1 MRQIRLIAAG
11 LLLVLSN
18 TVAVAEKRV
27 AFVVGNST
35 YQATPRLTNPA
46 RDAESVANMLK
57 KSGYQVTLVKDVGY
71 LDFKRAIRAFEDS
84 AGDADVA
91 VIFYA
96 GHGIEFAGT
105 NYLIPVDAKLA
116 SDRDAPD
123 EAIDLS
129 RLISTVDGVKQLRLI
144 ILDACRDNP
153 FLSIMKRRQ
162 AQRQIMSGLGPV
174 NVASE
179 TFVAFAAARGA
190 TADDGDGD
198 HSPFTTAILHNLPE
212 PGLDIRIA
220 FGRVRDEVRQM
231 TKNRQEPYFYGSLGG
246 GDIAVVPLPEKSAL
260 QAGSLLP
267 LVPNEVRC
275 QHRKRTP
282 GKQHRRCPMYLL
294 PPNDVPSAL
303 KANPESKS
311 LNLLAGVEGL
321 EPPTPGFGD

>member
-1 MRQIRLIAAG
+1 MELGVCPLRLQGPVMRHIRLIAAG

-18 TVAVAEKRV
+18 AVAVAEKRV

-35 YQATPRLTNPA
+35 YQATARLTNPT
-46 RDAESVANMLK
+46 RDAESVANMLRE
-57 KSGYQVTLVKDVGY
+57 SGYQVTLVKDVGY

-84 AGDADVA
+84 ASDADVA

-96 GHGIEFAGT
+96 GHGIEIAGT

-116 SDRDAPD
+116 SDRDASD
-123 EAIDLS
+123 EAIDLN
-129 RLISTVDGVKQLRLI
+129 RLISTVDDVKRLRLI

-174 NVASE
+174 NVRSE

-198 HSPFTTAILHNLPE
+198 HSPFTTAILHHVPQ

-220 FGRVRDEVRQM
+220 FGRVRDE
-231 TKNRQEPYFYGSLGG
+231 
-246 GDIAVVPLPEKSAL
+246 
-260 QAGSLLP
+260 
-267 LVPNEVRC
+267 
-275 QHRKRTP
+275 
-282 GKQHRRCPMYLL
+282 
-294 PPNDVPSAL
+294 
-303 KANPESKS
+303 
-311 LNLLAGVEGL
+311 
-321 EPPTPGFGD
+321 